1 MAANQTPS
9 YGVDF
14 WSDHVILNPYPHYE
28 AMRATGSAVWLTQNN
43 AWALTRYETVRR
55 ALLQPEIFSSAK
67 GCMMNEPMNTATQ
80 GIMLCSDDP
89 QHLAMRRL
97 FAKPLQPKELSAL
110 RPRLASLAEA
120 KVEELVARG
129 SMEAVKDLAHYL
141 PLAVVTELVGL
152 DEEGRDRMLYWAAGI
167 FDAFGPLGNPRTMT
181 GLDIAQQVIGYV
193 LERVKRSNMVPGG
206 WGEALFSAADDGL
219 ITEHTAR
226 MMLVDYLTPSL
237 DTTINATSAAIELF
251 ANNPDQWDKLR
262 SDPTLIPHAINEV
275 VRIESPIRA
284 FARES
289 VREHQVDGV
298 NIPVGSRVL
307 MLYAC
312 ANRDGE
318 KYPDP
323 ERFDIGRKPSDHL
336 GFGTGTH
343 FCAGMHLAKLEITVL
358 LEALSRRVAR
368 FIAANPQRR
377 PHNTLRGL
385 ASLDVQLIASGDRK

>member
-1 MAANQTPS
+1 MVAIQAPTS
-9 YGVDF
+9 DLDF
-14 WSDHVILNPYPHYE
+14 WSDEVILNPYPHYDLL
-28 AMRATGSAVWLTQNN
+28 RSLGPAVWLSRNK
-43 AWALTRYETVRR
+43 AWALTRYDTVRQ

-67 GCMMNEPMNTATQ
+67 GCMMNEPMNQATQ

-97 FAKPLQPKELSAL
+97 FAKPLQTKELSGL
-110 RPRLASLAEA
+110 KPRLAALAEA
-120 KVEELVARG
+120 KVDELLGRD
-129 SMEAVKDLAHYL
+129 SIEAVKDLAHYL

-152 DEEGRDRMLYWAAGI
+152 DAEGRDRMLYWAAGI
-167 FDAFGPLGNPRTMT
+167 FDAFGPPDNPRTLT
-181 GLDIAQQVIGYV
+181 GLEIAQEVISYV
-193 LERVKRSNMVPGG
+193 LERVKRSTMVPGG
-206 WGEALFSAADDGL
+206 WGESLFIAADEGL
-219 ITEHTAR
+219 ITEQTAR

-251 ANNPDQWDKLR
+251 ATHPGQWDKLR
-262 SDPTLIPHAINEV
+262 FNPTLIPHAINEV

-289 VREHQVDGV
+289 IRDHQIDGV
-298 NIPVGSRVL
+298 RIPSGSRVL

-312 ANRDGE
+312 ANRDGT

-323 ERFDIGRKPSDHL
+323 GRFDIERKPSDHL
-336 GFGTGTH
+336 GFGMGTH

-358 LEALSRRVAR
+358 LQALSRRVVR
-368 FIAANPQRR
+368 FIATNPQRR

-385 ASLDVQLIASGDRK
+385 KSLDVQLIGEPR